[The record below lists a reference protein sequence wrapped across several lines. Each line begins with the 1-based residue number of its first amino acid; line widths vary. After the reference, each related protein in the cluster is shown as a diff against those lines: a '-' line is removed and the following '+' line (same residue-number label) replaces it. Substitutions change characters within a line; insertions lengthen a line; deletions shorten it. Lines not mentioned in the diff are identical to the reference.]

1 VDSTGGGFVSDTEQQ
16 QVNHIVLDGN
26 GDPVQTITESS
37 IVTGNRPMYIWP
49 GVEIPAAANLPPIFG
64 FGSFP
69 AFQPPASGPVVD
81 PTTGPTQW
89 KVGAIPIG
97 LPPELRRAPAGT
109 VVTRA
114 WIIAKIGGI
123 VNFSWGAFGSASG
136 DYALGGFNSSAQLS
150 VNGTLVGTTIVTDG
164 ILTTNELRE
173 GGTAGL
179 ETAVAP
185 MSFAVWARRKNS
197 RRAPKRYEQ
206 VNADNNGAEPP
217 NPPYLN
223 IPADEWRSF
232 TGGGISTT
240 TMEDDVFKEVDITR
254 AIRRLFQQRNQL
266 ATDYFIVPRP
276 GVGLEIDDDA
286 ASLAS
291 FGRECSPQV
300 SVGYTVEDLG
310 EDGVPYSYSWS
321 ASGQATNFTS
331 LVVKTVHVQVRFP
344 DGLLTTYKCP
354 VLNREGMILPPE

>member
-1 VDSTGGGFVSDTEQQ
+1 
-16 QVNHIVLDGN
+16 
-26 GDPVQTITESS
+26 
-37 IVTGNRPMYIWP
+37 
-49 GVEIPAAANLPPIFG
+49 
-64 FGSFP
+64 
-69 AFQPPASGPVVD
+69 
-81 PTTGPTQW
+81 
-89 KVGAIPIG
+89 VGAIPIG

-109 VVTRA
+109 IVTRA

-123 VNFSWGAFGSASG
+123 VNYSWGAFGSESG
-136 DYALGGFNSSAQLS
+136 LHGDPNSVSLS
-150 VNGTLVGTTIVTDG
+150 GVYTVNGTQVWNNVVTNNIITTQDV
-164 ILTTNELRE
+164 RE
-173 GGTAGL
+173 GWTGGL
-179 ETAVAP
+179 ESAVAP
-185 MSFAVWARRKNS
+185 MSFSVWARRKNS
-197 RRAPKRYEQ
+197 RRAPKRYEK
-206 VNADNNGAEPP
+206 VNADNNGTDPP

-240 TMEDDVFKEVDITR
+240 TMENDVFKEVDITR

-266 ATDYFIVPRP
+266 ATDYFLVPRP

-291 FGRECSPQV
+291 FGRECLPAVDV
-300 SVGYTVEDLG
+300 SYEVEDAG
-310 EDGVPYSYSWS
+310 EDGVPYSLSWS
-321 ASGQATNFTS
+321 ASGQYTTFTS